1 MKPLSQRKADV
12 SSEPIRDDLEFLMD
26 NDSAVTGVDKEF
38 YKNYTIL
45 GKRLLAA
52 GHEEDFNAL
61 RAIEDCYYE
70 RCRIGFNILVEVFET
85 GTVPGE
91 LLAES
96 KRLLPEDEYRFLMK
110 TLENYINLSIGK
122 ETTTPSSES

>member
-1 MKPLSQRKADV
+1 MKPLTQRKADV
-12 SSEPIRDDLEFLMD
+12 SSEPIRDDLELLMD
-26 NDSAVTGVDKEF
+26 NDSAVTGVDKKF
-38 YKNYTIL
+38 YKNYATI
-45 GKRLLAA
+45 GERLLAA

-70 RCRIGFNILVEVFET
+70 RCRIGFNILVEVFT
-85 GTVPGE
+85 KGTVPDE

-96 KRLLPEDEYRFLMK
+96 KRLLPENEYRFLK
-110 TLENYINLSIGK
+110 DTLGNYINLSMGK